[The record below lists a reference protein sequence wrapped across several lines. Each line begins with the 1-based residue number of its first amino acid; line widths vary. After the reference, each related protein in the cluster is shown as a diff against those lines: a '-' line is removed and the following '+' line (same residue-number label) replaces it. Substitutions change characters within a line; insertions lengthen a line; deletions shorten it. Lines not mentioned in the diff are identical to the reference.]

1 MQEILKKLR
10 FVGQKRVLV
19 MHVPGELSDL
29 PRALLDA
36 EASVET
42 IPAGAYRWSIVFVK
56 NLDEARELRGI
67 ADRLIEND
75 GILWLAYPKKGS
87 KRYDTDITRDT
98 IWLLFQESPV
108 RPVAQVAIDDDWSA
122 LRMRKAEYVSAG
134 S

>member
-10 FVGQKRVLV
+10 FVGQERVLV
-19 MHVPGELSDL
+19 MNVPGELSEL

-42 IPAGAYRWSIVFVK
+42 IPSGAYRWSIVFVK

-75 GILWLAYPKKGS
+75 GILWLAYPKKSS
-87 KRYDTDITRDT
+87 KRYVTDITRDT
-98 IWLLFQESPV
+98 VWQVFQESPL

-122 LRMRKAEYVSAG
+122 LRMRKAEYVST
-134 S
+134 SS